1 MDRMV
6 QTALSSITGLKD
18 LKFDLANNL
27 ANANVPGFRRDLPNE
42 GSAGFLSTLDQA
54 TARIFPL
61 ETGGRIFSNE
71 MGQLDNTG
79 VETDVALLNG
89 SYLFIQPAD
98 GDVALSR
105 RGDFG
110 VDTQNRL
117 VDGLGSLV
125 LSDGL
130 QPIVLP
136 PFSAMKFSDNGEVLV
151 QKLGAQPGDLTSV
164 GFLGSTSALSGDLTK
179 SLDGRIRKLDGSVP
193 DPDQSGLFSQGVLE
207 GSNVNAIEE
216 MVFNMDMQ
224 RQFEINV
231 KLIKQAEE
239 IDKAGTRLMSLPT

>member
-42 GSAGFLSTLDQA
+42 GSAGFLSSMSQA

-61 ETGGRIFSNE
+61 ETGGRIFSSE
-71 MGQLDNTG
+71 SGQLDSTG
-79 VETDVALLNG
+79 VETDVAMLNG

-105 RGDFG
+105 RGDLG

-117 VDGLGSLV
+117 VDGVGNLV

-136 PFSAMKFSDNGEVLV
+136 PFSALKFSDNGEVLV
-151 QKLGAQPGDLTSV
+151 RQPGAMSGEFTSV
-164 GFLGSTSALSGDLTK
+164 GFLGSTSALSGDLAK
-179 SLDGRIRKLDGSVP
+179 SLDGKIRKLDGSVP
-193 DPDQSGLFSQGVLE
+193 DPDQTGLFAQGVLE

-239 IDKAGTRLMSLPT
+239 IDKAGTKLMSLPT

>member
-27 ANANVPGFRRDLPNE
+27 ANVNVPGFRRDLPNE
-42 GSAGFLSTLDQA
+42 GSAGFLSSMNQA

-61 ETGGRIFSNE
+61 ETGGRIFSSE
-71 MGQLDNTG
+71 LGQLDSTG
-79 VETDVALLNG
+79 VETDVAMLNG

-98 GDVALSR
+98 GEVALSR
-105 RGDFG
+105 RGDLG

-117 VDGLGSLV
+117 VDGVGNLV

-151 QKLGAQPGDLTSV
+151 RQPGAMSGEFISV

-179 SLDGRIRKLDGSVP
+179 SLDGKIRKLDGSVP
-193 DPDQSGLFSQGVLE
+193 DPDQTGLFAQGVLE

-239 IDKAGTRLMSLPT
+239 IDKAGTKLMSLPT

>member
-42 GSAGFLSTLDQA
+42 GAAGFLSTMNQA

-71 MGQLDNTG
+71 IGVLENTG
-79 VETDVALLNG
+79 VQTDLAMVNG
-89 SYLFIQPAD
+89 SYLFIQPKDAD
-98 GDVALSR
+98 MALSR
-105 RGDFG
+105 RGDLS
-110 VDTQNRL
+110 VNVENQL
-117 VDGLGSLV
+117 IDGAGNTV
-125 LSDGL
+125 LSDEL
-130 QPIVLP
+130 QPIILP
-136 PFSAMKFSDNGEVLV
+136 PFSAIKFSDNGEILV
-151 QKLGAQPGDLTSV
+151 REPGSLSGEFTSMGFLASAAAQPEE
-164 GFLGSTSALSGDLTK
+164 LSKG
-179 SLDGRIRKLDGSVP
+179 LDGRIRKLDGSVP
-193 DPDQSGLFSQGVLE
+193 PPDQSGEFSQGVLE

-239 IDKAGTRLMSLPT
+239 IDKAGTKLMSLPN

>member
-110 VDTQNRL
+110 LDTQNRL
-117 VDGLGSLV
+117 VDGLGNLV

-136 PFSAMKFSDNGEVLV
+136 PFLAMKFSDNGEVLV
-151 QKLGAQPGDLTSV
+151 QKPGAQPGDLTSV
-164 GFLGSTSALSGDLTK
+164 GFLGSTSAPSGDLTK

-239 IDKAGTRLMSLPT
+239 IDKAGTKLMSLPT

>member
-6 QTALSSITGLKD
+6 QTALSSIKGLKD

-42 GSAGFLSTLDQA
+42 GNAGFLSSLNQA

-61 ETGGRIFSNE
+61 ETGDRIFSSE
-71 MGQLDNTG
+71 TGQLQNTG
-79 VETDVALLNG
+79 VETDIALLNG
-89 SYLFIQPAD
+89 AYLFIQPPD
-98 GDVALSR
+98 GEVALSR

-110 VDTQNRL
+110 VDTENRL
-117 VDGLGSLV
+117 VDGVGNLV

-130 QPIVLP
+130 QPIILP
-136 PFSAMKFSDNGEVLV
+136 PFTAMKFSDNGEVLV
-151 QKLGAQPGDLTSV
+151 HQPGALPGDFTSL
-164 GFLGSTSALSGDLTK
+164 GFLGSASPPANSLTK
-179 SLDGRIRKLDGSVP
+179 SLDGKIRNLDGSVP
-193 DPDQSGLFSQGVLE
+193 DVDQSGLFAQGVLE

-239 IDKAGTRLMSLPT
+239 IDKSGTKLMGLPT

>member
-6 QTALSSITGLKD
+6 QTALSSITNLKD

-42 GSAGFLSTLDQA
+42 GAAGFLSTLDQA

-61 ETGGRIFSNE
+61 ETGSRVFSNE
-71 MGQLDNTG
+71 TGQLENTG

-98 GDVALSR
+98 GDLALSR
-105 RGDFG
+105 RGDLG
-110 VDTQNRL
+110 VDAENRL
-117 VDGLGSLV
+117 IDGAGNAV

-136 PFSAMKFSDNGEVLV
+136 PFSALKVSDNGEVLV
-151 QKLGAQPGDLTSV
+151 RQPGALPGEFTSI
-164 GFLGSTSALSGDLTK
+164 GFLGSTSAQSAELTK

-193 DPDQSGLFSQGVLE
+193 DPDQSGIFSQGVLE
-207 GSNVNAIEE
+207 GSNVNAIAE
-216 MVFNMDMQ
+216 MIFNIDMQ

-231 KLIKQAEE
+231 KLIKHAEE
-239 IDKAGTRLMSLPT
+239 IDKAGTRLMSLPK

>member
-27 ANANVPGFRRDLPNE
+27 ANVNVPGFRRDLPNE
-42 GSAGFLSTLDQA
+42 GSAGFLSSMNQA

-61 ETGGRIFSNE
+61 ETGGRIFSSE
-71 MGQLDNTG
+71 LGQLDSTG
-79 VETDVALLNG
+79 VETDVAMLNG

-98 GDVALSR
+98 GEVALSR
-105 RGDFG
+105 RGDLG

-117 VDGLGSLV
+117 VDGVGNLV

-136 PFSAMKFSDNGEVLV
+136 PFSALKFSDNGEVLV
-151 QKLGAQPGDLTSV
+151 RQPGAMPGEFTSV

-179 SLDGRIRKLDGSVP
+179 SLDGKIRKLDGSVP
-193 DPDQSGLFSQGVLE
+193 DPDQTGLFAQGVLE

-239 IDKAGTRLMSLPT
+239 IDKAGTKLMSLPT

>member
-6 QTALSSITGLKD
+6 QTALSSITNLKD

-42 GSAGFLSTLDQA
+42 GAAGFLSTLDQA

-61 ETGGRIFSNE
+61 ETGSRIFSNE
-71 MGQLDNTG
+71 TGQLENTG

-89 SYLFIQPAD
+89 SYLIIQPAD
-98 GDVALSR
+98 GDLALSR
-105 RGDFG
+105 RGDLG
-110 VDTQNRL
+110 VDAENRL
-117 VDGLGSLV
+117 VDGAGNAI

-130 QPIVLP
+130 RPIVLP
-136 PFSAMKFSDNGEVLV
+136 PFSALKVSDNGEVLV
-151 QKLGAQPGDLTSV
+151 RKPGALPGEFTSI
-164 GFLGSTSALSGDLTK
+164 GFLGSTSAQSADLTK

-193 DPDQSGLFSQGVLE
+193 DPDQSGIFSQGVLE

-216 MVFNMDMQ
+216 MIFNIDMQ

-231 KLIKQAEE
+231 KLIKRAEE
-239 IDKAGTRLMSLPT
+239 IDKAGTRLMSLPK

>member
-6 QTALSSITGLKD
+6 QTALSSITNLKD

-42 GSAGFLSTLDQA
+42 GAAGFLSTLDQA

-61 ETGGRIFSNE
+61 ETGSRIFSNE
-71 MGQLDNTG
+71 TGQLENTG
-79 VETDVALLNG
+79 VDTDVALLNG
-89 SYLFIQPAD
+89 SYLIIQPAD
-98 GDVALSR
+98 GDLALSR
-105 RGDFG
+105 RGDLG
-110 VDTQNRL
+110 VDAENRL
-117 VDGLGSLV
+117 VDGAGNAI

-136 PFSAMKFSDNGEVLV
+136 PFSALKVSDNGEVLV
-151 QKLGAQPGDLTSV
+151 RKPGALPGEFTSI
-164 GFLGSTSALSGDLTK
+164 GFLGSTSAQSAELTK

-193 DPDQSGLFSQGVLE
+193 DPDQSGIFSQGVLE

-216 MVFNMDMQ
+216 MIFNIDMQ

-231 KLIKQAEE
+231 KLIKRAEE
-239 IDKAGTRLMSLPT
+239 IDKAGTRLMSLPK

>member
-6 QTALSSITGLKD
+6 QTALSSITNLKD

-42 GSAGFLSTLDQA
+42 GAAGFLSTLDQA

-61 ETGGRIFSNE
+61 ETGTRVFSNE
-71 MGQLDNTG
+71 TGQLTNTG

-89 SYLFIQPAD
+89 SYLFIQPTD
-98 GDVALSR
+98 GDLALSR
-105 RGDFG
+105 RGDLG
-110 VDTQNRL
+110 VDTENRL
-117 VDGLGSLV
+117 IDGAGNAV

-136 PFSAMKFSDNGEVLV
+136 PFNALKVSDNGEVLV
-151 QKLGAQPGDLTSV
+151 RKPGALPGEFTSI
-164 GFLGSTSALSGDLTK
+164 GFLGSTAAQSADLTK

-193 DPDQSGLFSQGVLE
+193 DPDQSGIFSQGVLE

-216 MVFNMDMQ
+216 MIFNIDMQ

-231 KLIKQAEE
+231 KLIKRAEE
-239 IDKAGTRLMSLPT
+239 IDKAGTKLMSLPT

>member
-42 GSAGFLSTLDQA
+42 GSAGFLSTMEQA

-61 ETGGRIFSNE
+61 ETGGRIFSSE
-71 MGQLDNTG
+71 SGQLDSTG
-79 VETDVALLNG
+79 VETDIAMLNG

-105 RGDFG
+105 RGDLG

-117 VDGLGSLV
+117 VDGVGNLV

-130 QPIVLP
+130 QPLVLP
-136 PFSAMKFSDNGEVLV
+136 PFSALKFSDNGEVLV
-151 QKLGAQPGDLTSV
+151 RQPGAMPGEFTSV

-179 SLDGRIRKLDGSVP
+179 SLDGKIRKIDGSVP
-193 DPDQSGLFSQGVLE
+193 DPDQTGLFAQGVLE

-239 IDKAGTRLMSLPT
+239 IDKAGTKLMSLPT

>member
-6 QTALSSITGLKD
+6 QTALSSITNLKD

-42 GSAGFLSTLDQA
+42 GAAGFLSTLDQA

-61 ETGGRIFSNE
+61 ETGSRVFSNE
-71 MGQLDNTG
+71 TGQLENTG

-98 GDVALSR
+98 GDLALSR
-105 RGDFG
+105 RGDLG
-110 VDTQNRL
+110 VDAENRL
-117 VDGLGSLV
+117 IDGAGNAV

-136 PFSAMKFSDNGEVLV
+136 PFSALKVSDNGEVLV
-151 QKLGAQPGDLTSV
+151 RQPGALPGEFTSI
-164 GFLGSTSALSGDLTK
+164 GFLGSTSAQSADLTK

-193 DPDQSGLFSQGVLE
+193 DPDQSGIFSQGVLE
-207 GSNVNAIEE
+207 GSNVNAIAE
-216 MVFNMDMQ
+216 MIFNIDMQ

-231 KLIKQAEE
+231 KLIKHAEE
-239 IDKAGTRLMSLPT
+239 IDKAGTRLMSLPK

>member
-27 ANANVPGFRRDLPNE
+27 ANVNVPGFRRDLPNE
-42 GSAGFLSTLDQA
+42 GSAGFLSSMNQA

-61 ETGGRIFSNE
+61 ETGGRIFSSE
-71 MGQLDNTG
+71 LGQLDSTG
-79 VETDVALLNG
+79 VETDVAMLNG

-98 GDVALSR
+98 GEVALSR
-105 RGDFG
+105 RGDLG

-117 VDGLGSLV
+117 VDGVGNLV

-130 QPIVLP
+130 QPLVLP
-136 PFSAMKFSDNGEVLV
+136 PFSALKFSDNGEVLV
-151 QKLGAQPGDLTSV
+151 RQPGAMPGEFTSV

-179 SLDGRIRKLDGSVP
+179 SLDGKIRKIDGSVP
-193 DPDQSGLFSQGVLE
+193 DPDQTGLFAQGVLE

-239 IDKAGTRLMSLPT
+239 IDKAGTKLMSLPT

>member
-1 MDRMV
+1 MV
-6 QTALSSITGLKD
+6 QTALSSITNLKD

-42 GSAGFLSTLDQA
+42 GAAGFLSTLDQA

-61 ETGGRIFSNE
+61 ETGSRIFSNE
-71 MGQLDNTG
+71 TGQLENTG

-89 SYLFIQPAD
+89 SYLIIQPAD
-98 GDVALSR
+98 GDLALSR
-105 RGDFG
+105 RGDLG
-110 VDTQNRL
+110 VDAENRL
-117 VDGLGSLV
+117 VDGAGNAI

-136 PFSAMKFSDNGEVLV
+136 PFSALKVSDNGEVLV
-151 QKLGAQPGDLTSV
+151 RKPGALPGEFTSI
-164 GFLGSTSALSGDLTK
+164 GFLGSTSAQSADLTK

-193 DPDQSGLFSQGVLE
+193 DPDQSGIFSQGVLE

-216 MVFNMDMQ
+216 MIFNIDMQ

-231 KLIKQAEE
+231 KLIKRAEE
-239 IDKAGTRLMSLPT
+239 IDKAGTRLMSLPK

>member
-6 QTALSSITGLKD
+6 QTALSAITGLKD

-42 GSAGFLSTLDQA
+42 GGAGFLSTMNKA

-71 MGQLDNTG
+71 IGALESTG
-79 VETDVALLNG
+79 VQTDLAMLNG
-89 SYLFIQPAD
+89 SYLLIQPKD
-98 GDVALSR
+98 GDQALSR
-105 RGDFG
+105 RGDLG
-110 VDTQNRL
+110 VDAENKL
-117 VDGLGSLV
+117 VDGAGNAV
-125 LSDGL
+125 LSAEL
-130 QPIVLP
+130 EPIILP
-136 PFSAMKFSDNGEVLV
+136 PFSAIKFSDNGEILV
-151 QKLGAQPGDLTSV
+151 RQPGSLSGDFTSM
-164 GFLGSTSALSGDLTK
+164 GFLASTSAQPEELSKG
-179 SLDGRIRKLDGSVP
+179 LDGRIRKLDGSVP
-193 DPDQSGLFSQGVLE
+193 PPDQSGQYAQGVLE

-231 KLIKQAEE
+231 KLIKKAEE
-239 IDKAGTRLMSLPT
+239 LDQAGTKLMSLPN

>member
-42 GSAGFLSTLDQA
+42 GSAGFLSTMEQA

-61 ETGGRIFSNE
+61 ETGGRIFSSE
-71 MGQLDNTG
+71 SGQLDSTG
-79 VETDVALLNG
+79 VETDIAMLNG

-105 RGDFG
+105 RGDLG

-117 VDGLGSLV
+117 VDGVGNLV

-136 PFSAMKFSDNGEVLV
+136 PFSALKFSDNGEVLV
-151 QKLGAQPGDLTSV
+151 RQPGAMPGEFTSV

-179 SLDGRIRKLDGSVP
+179 SLDGKIRKIDGSVP
-193 DPDQSGLFSQGVLE
+193 DPDQTGLFAQGVLE

-239 IDKAGTRLMSLPT
+239 IDKAGTKLMSLPT

>member
-42 GSAGFLSTLDQA
+42 GSAGFLSTMDQA

-61 ETGGRIFSNE
+61 ETGGRIFSSE
-71 MGQLDNTG
+71 SGQLDSTG
-79 VETDVALLNG
+79 VETDIAMLNG

-105 RGDFG
+105 RGDLG

-117 VDGLGSLV
+117 VDGVGNLV

-151 QKLGAQPGDLTSV
+151 RQPGAMSGEFISV

-179 SLDGRIRKLDGSVP
+179 SLDGKIRKIDGSVP
-193 DPDQSGLFSQGVLE
+193 DPDQTGLFAQGVLE

-239 IDKAGTRLMSLPT
+239 IDKAGTKLMSLPT

>member
-42 GSAGFLSTLDQA
+42 GSAGFLSSLNQA

-61 ETGGRIFSNE
+61 ETGDRIFSSE
-71 MGQLDNTG
+71 TGQLENTG

-89 SYLFIQPAD
+89 AYLFIQPPD
-98 GDVALSR
+98 GEVALSR

-110 VDTQNRL
+110 VDTENRL
-117 VDGLGSLV
+117 VDGVGNLV

-136 PFSAMKFSDNGEVLV
+136 QFSAIKFSDNGEVLV
-151 QKLGAQPGDLTSV
+151 RQPGALPGDFTSV
-164 GFLGSTSALSGDLTK
+164 GLLGSVSPAPNSVTK
-179 SLDGRIRKLDGSVP
+179 SLDGKIRNLDGSTP
-193 DPDQSGLFSQGVLE
+193 DADQSGLFAQGVLE

-216 MVFNMDMQ
+216 MILNMDMQ

-231 KLIKQAEE
+231 KLINQAEE
-239 IDKAGTRLMSLPT
+239 IDKSGTKLMSLPT

>member
-42 GSAGFLSTLDQA
+42 GSAGFLSTMEQA

-61 ETGGRIFSNE
+61 ETGGRIFSSE
-71 MGQLDNTG
+71 SGQLDSTG
-79 VETDVALLNG
+79 VETDIAMLNG

-98 GDVALSR
+98 GEVALSR
-105 RGDFG
+105 RGDLG

-117 VDGLGSLV
+117 VDGVGNLV

-151 QKLGAQPGDLTSV
+151 RQPGAMSGEFISV

-179 SLDGRIRKLDGSVP
+179 SLDGKIRKLDGSVP
-193 DPDQSGLFSQGVLE
+193 DPDQTGLFAQGVLE

-239 IDKAGTRLMSLPT
+239 IDKAGTKLMSLPT

>member
-42 GSAGFLSTLDQA
+42 GSAGFLSSLNQA

-61 ETGGRIFSNE
+61 ETGDRIFSSE
-71 MGQLDNTG
+71 TGQLENTG

-89 SYLFIQPAD
+89 AYLFIQPPD
-98 GDVALSR
+98 GEVALSR

-117 VDGLGSLV
+117 VDGVGNLILTE
-125 LSDGL
+125 GL

-136 PFSAMKFSDNGEVLV
+136 QFSAIKFSDNGEVLV
-151 QKLGAQPGDLTSV
+151 RQPGALPGDFTSV
-164 GFLGSTSALSGDLTK
+164 GFLGSVSPAPNSVTK
-179 SLDGRIRKLDGSVP
+179 SLDGKIRNLDGSMP
-193 DPDQSGLFSQGVLE
+193 DADQSGLFAQGVLE

-216 MVFNMDMQ
+216 MVFNIDMQ

-239 IDKAGTRLMSLPT
+239 IDKSGTKLMSLPT

>member
-6 QTALSSITGLKD
+6 QTALSSITNLKD

-42 GSAGFLSTLDQA
+42 GAAGFLSTLDQA

-61 ETGGRIFSNE
+61 ETGSRIFSNE
-71 MGQLDNTG
+71 TGQLENTG

-89 SYLFIQPAD
+89 SYLIIQPAD
-98 GDVALSR
+98 GDLALSR
-105 RGDFG
+105 RGDLG
-110 VDTQNRL
+110 VDAENRL
-117 VDGLGSLV
+117 VDGAGNAI

-136 PFSAMKFSDNGEVLV
+136 PFSALKVSDNGEVLV
-151 QKLGAQPGDLTSV
+151 RKPGALPGEFTSI
-164 GFLGSTSALSGDLTK
+164 GFLGSTSAQSADLTK

-193 DPDQSGLFSQGVLE
+193 DPDQSGIFSQGVLE

-216 MVFNMDMQ
+216 MIFNIDMQ

-231 KLIKQAEE
+231 KLIKRAEE
-239 IDKAGTRLMSLPT
+239 IDKAGTRLMSLPK

>member
-42 GSAGFLSTLDQA
+42 GSAGFLSTLNQA

-71 MGQLDNTG
+71 SGQLDNTG

-89 SYLFIQPAD
+89 SYLFIQPDD

-110 VDTQNRL
+110 VDAQNRL
-117 VDGLGSLV
+117 VDGVGNLV

-151 QKLGAQPGDLTSV
+151 QKPGALSGEFTSI
-164 GFLGSTSALSGDLTK
+164 GFLGSTSASPSELTK
-179 SLDGRIRKLDGSVP
+179 SLDGNIRKLDGSVP
-193 DPDQSGLFSQGVLE
+193 DADQTGLFAQGVLE

-216 MVFNMDMQ
+216 MVFNMEMQ

-239 IDKAGTRLMSLPT
+239 IDKAGTKLMSLPT

>member
-27 ANANVPGFRRDLPNE
+27 ANASVPGFRRDLPNE
-42 GSAGFLSTLDQA
+42 GSAGFLSSLNQA

-61 ETGGRIFSNE
+61 ETGERFFSSE
-71 MGQLDNTG
+71 TGQLENTG

-89 SYLFIQPAD
+89 AYLFIQPPD
-98 GDVALSR
+98 GDLALSR

-110 VDTQNRL
+110 VDTENRL
-117 VDGLGSLV
+117 VDGVGNLV

-151 QKLGAQPGDLTSV
+151 RQPGALPGDFTSV
-164 GFLGSTSALSGDLTK
+164 GFLGSVSPPADGLTK
-179 SLDGRIRKLDGSVP
+179 SLDGQIRNFDGSIP
-193 DPDQSGLFSQGVLE
+193 DADQSGLFAQGVLE

-239 IDKAGTRLMSLPT
+239 LDKSGTKLMSLPT

>member
-42 GSAGFLSTLDQA
+42 GSAGFLSSLNQA

-61 ETGGRIFSNE
+61 ETGGRIFSDE
-71 MGQLDNTG
+71 IGQLENTG
-79 VETDVALLNG
+79 VPTDVALLNG
-89 SYLFIQPAD
+89 SYLFVQPKN
-98 GDVALSR
+98 GDIALSR

-110 VDTQNRL
+110 INTENQL
-117 VDGLGSLV
+117 VDGVGNAV

-130 QPIVLP
+130 QPIILP
-136 PFSAMKFSDNGEVLV
+136 PFSAIKFSDNGEVLV
-151 QKLGAQPGDLTSV
+151 REPGSLSGDFTSI
-164 GFLGSTSALSGDLTK
+164 GFLGSTAARAEDLTK
-179 SLDGRIRKLDGSVP
+179 SLDGKIRKLDGSVP

-216 MVFNMDMQ
+216 MVFNIDMQ

-239 IDKAGTRLMSLPT
+239 IDKAGTKLMGLPT

>member
-1 MDRMV
+1 MV
-6 QTALSSITGLKD
+6 QTALSSITNLKD

-42 GSAGFLSTLDQA
+42 GAAGFLSTLDQA

-61 ETGGRIFSNE
+61 ETGSRIFSNE
-71 MGQLDNTG
+71 TGQLENTG
-79 VETDVALLNG
+79 VDTDVALLNG
-89 SYLFIQPAD
+89 SYLIIQPAD
-98 GDVALSR
+98 GDLALSR
-105 RGDFG
+105 RGDLG
-110 VDTQNRL
+110 VDAENRL
-117 VDGLGSLV
+117 VDGAGNAI

-136 PFSAMKFSDNGEVLV
+136 PFSALKVSDNGEVLV
-151 QKLGAQPGDLTSV
+151 RKPGALPGEFTSI
-164 GFLGSTSALSGDLTK
+164 GFLGSTSAQSADLTK

-193 DPDQSGLFSQGVLE
+193 DPDQSGIFSQGVLE

-216 MVFNMDMQ
+216 MIFNIDMQ

-231 KLIKQAEE
+231 KLIKRAEE
-239 IDKAGTRLMSLPT
+239 IDKAGTRLMSLPK

>member
-6 QTALSSITGLKD
+6 QTALSSITNLKD

-42 GSAGFLSTLDQA
+42 GAAGFLSTLDQA

-61 ETGGRIFSNE
+61 ETGSRVFSNE
-71 MGQLDNTG
+71 TGQLENTG

-98 GDVALSR
+98 GDLALSR
-105 RGDFG
+105 RGDLG
-110 VDTQNRL
+110 VDAENRL
-117 VDGLGSLV
+117 IDGAGNAV

-136 PFSAMKFSDNGEVLV
+136 PFSALKVSDNGEVLV
-151 QKLGAQPGDLTSV
+151 RQPGALPGEFTSI
-164 GFLGSTSALSGDLTK
+164 GIF
-179 SLDGRIRKLDGSVP
+179 RIYVRSVCR
-193 DPDQSGLFSQGVLE
+193 
-207 GSNVNAIEE
+207 SN
-216 MVFNMDMQ
+216 
-224 RQFEINV
+224 
-231 KLIKQAEE
+231 
-239 IDKAGTRLMSLPT
+239 